1 MSPSLGGLV
10 ICMMGKSFHCSYS
23 SCVIDIDPYEK
34 NNFPILCQ
42 KSNIINNAKEIY
54 FVIPETTRKFIDG
67 LIDYYISEAASYK
80 QIAKTY
86 HDEVEDVNA
95 NTFGIIVGCVYSG
108 FLQAYQNQ
116 KQHPSLEDTQEF
128 THMIKL
134 RAAQIKR
141 NILDAKV

>member
-1 MSPSLGGLV
+1 M
-10 ICMMGKSFHCSYS
+10 
-23 SCVIDIDPYEK
+23 
-34 NNFPILCQ
+34 
-42 KSNIINNAKEIY
+42 
-54 FVIPETTRKFIDG
+54 IPQSTKKFIDN
-67 LIDYYISEAASYK
+67 LIDYYISEVASYK

-86 HDEVEDVNA
+86 HEEVDDVNA

-116 KQHPSLEDTQEF
+116 KLKPSLEDTQEF

>member
-1 MSPSLGGLV
+1 M
-10 ICMMGKSFHCSYS
+10 
-23 SCVIDIDPYEK
+23 
-34 NNFPILCQ
+34 
-42 KSNIINNAKEIY
+42 
-54 FVIPETTRKFIDG
+54 IPQSTKKFIDN

-86 HDEVEDVNA
+86 HEEVNDVNA
-95 NTFGIIVGCVYSG
+95 NAFGIIVGCVYSG

-116 KQHPSLEDTQEF
+116 KLKPSLEDTQEF

>member
-1 MSPSLGGLV
+1 M
-10 ICMMGKSFHCSYS
+10 
-23 SCVIDIDPYEK
+23 
-34 NNFPILCQ
+34 
-42 KSNIINNAKEIY
+42 
-54 FVIPETTRKFIDG
+54 IPQSTKKFIDS

-86 HDEVEDVNA
+86 HEEVEDINA
-95 NTFGIIVGCVYSG
+95 NAFGIIVGCVYSG

-116 KQHPSLEDTQEF
+116 KLKPSLEDTQEF
-128 THMIKL
+128 TRMIKL

>member
-1 MSPSLGGLV
+1 M
-10 ICMMGKSFHCSYS
+10 
-23 SCVIDIDPYEK
+23 
-34 NNFPILCQ
+34 
-42 KSNIINNAKEIY
+42 
-54 FVIPETTRKFIDG
+54 IPQSTKKFIDS

-86 HDEVEDVNA
+86 HEEVNDVNA
-95 NTFGIIVGCVYSG
+95 NAFGIIVGCVYSG

-116 KQHPSLEDTQEF
+116 KLKPSLEDTQEF